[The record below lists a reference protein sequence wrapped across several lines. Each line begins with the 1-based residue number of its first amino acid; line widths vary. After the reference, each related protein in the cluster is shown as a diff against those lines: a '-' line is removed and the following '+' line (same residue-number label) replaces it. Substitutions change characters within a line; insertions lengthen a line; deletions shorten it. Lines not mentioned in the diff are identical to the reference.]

1 MKIKP
6 MLLIVGLLTAVS
18 THVLAGHDDDQ
29 RVIAAAANNVVTVTQ
44 AAKARDET
52 AVTIVGTIVRQLKHE
67 HYELRDQSGTIVV
80 EIDDDI
86 AGPTQLKPGTKVRVI
101 GEVDTHRRRASD
113 IEAVRVEFL

>member
-29 RVIAAAANNVVTVTQ
+29 RVIAAAANNVVTVAQ

-67 HYELRDQSGTIVV
+67 HYELRDQSGTIEV